1 MPGPPP
7 AVAATRVAVRA
18 ALADLPE
25 RAALAAEP
33 AEAPSEAPAASHSDP
48 HSDPRSGPLVLVACS
63 GGPDSLALA
72 AATAFEAP
80 RAGLRAGAVVVDHGL
95 QSGSAQVAQRAATA
109 CRDLLLEPVRVTR
122 VDVTARGAGPEAA
135 AREARLAALERV
147 ADELGARAVL
157 LGHTR
162 DDQAEQ
168 VLLGLARGSGARSLA
183 GMPARRGRLLRPFV
197 ASGLDRATTHAACA
211 QQGLTPWHDPHND
224 DPRYARV
231 RARALVDRLEAD
243 LGPGVAAALARSAD
257 LLRADDDALTG
268 YARAEL
274 AALPVAGPWPV
285 ATLLRPPAAVRGR
298 LVRLLCARAGA
309 GRLSR
314 THVEAIEAL
323 LAAADRGPASLPGGW
338 TVNRSADRL
347 HLAAPGRV
355 E

>member
-7 AVAATRVAVRA
+7 AVAAARVAVRA
-18 ALADLPE
+18 ALADLNAE
-25 RAALAAEP
+25 RAE
-33 AEAPSEAPAASHSDP
+33 SH
-48 HSDPRSGPLVLVACS
+48 GAPLVLVACS

-80 RAGLRAGAVVVDHGL
+80 RAGLRAGAVIVDHGL
-95 QSGSAQVAQRAATA
+95 QSGSAQVAERAATA
-109 CRDLLLEPVRVTR
+109 CRELGLEPVRVAQ

-135 AREARLAALERV
+135 AREARLAALDRI

-168 VLLGLARGSGARSLA
+168 VLLGLARGSGARALG
-183 GMPARRGRLLRPFV
+183 GMPARRGRVVRPFV
-197 ASGLDRATTHAACA
+197 AAGLDRATTHAACA
-211 QQGLTPWHDPHND
+211 QQGLRPWRDPHND
-224 DPRYARV
+224 DPRYTRV
-231 RARALVDRLEAD
+231 RARALVDRLETE

-298 LVRLLCARAGA
+298 LLRLLCARAGA

-323 LAAADRGPASLPGGW
+323 LVSADRGPASLPGGW